1 MLNSKAG
8 NENLAVVPKTKP
20 EITPVDRFS
29 LTLCLAIIAHG
40 IVILGITFKPEEM
53 SQPRYETMEI
63 ILVQQES
70 KPVKDADILAQANLE
85 GGGNIA
91 EKVSPATPLPAPF
104 PEEVPEIAAPPE
116 NPEQKPAE
124 ATPPVP
130 ETAETAVKPEPVE
143 AVEQIAVEKDHP
155 ADTKVE
161 PAEKTSEEPQP
172 AKKETPEIT
181 EQAEVAENEP
191 APEEKETPPMP
202 SATTLLT
209 NSFKIASLSAEI
221 RRKLEAKA
229 ERPRRKFISAS
240 TKEYKYAAY
249 MEAWRAKVE
258 RVGNLNYPDEA
269 RRKNLTGSLIL
280 DVALNADGS
289 VNQITIRRSS
299 GSKILDDAAVRIVEL
314 SAPFAPFPDQIREET
329 DILHITRTWQF
340 LNNYRFR

>member
-1 MLNSKAG
+1 MIAHAKSR
-8 NENLAVVPKTKP
+8 PT
-20 EITPVDRFS
+20 ITPVDRFS

-40 IVILGITFKPEEM
+40 IIILGITFKPEEM
-53 SQPRYETMEI
+53 IQPRYETMEI

-70 KPVKDADILAQANLE
+70 EPVKDAEILAQANLE
-85 GGGNIA
+85 GGGDSA
-91 EKVSPATPLPAPF
+91 DKLTPATPLPAPF
-104 PEEVPEIAAPPE
+104 PEQVPEITSPPE
-116 NPEQKPAE
+116 NRQQTPVNSP
-124 ATPPVP
+124 PPVP
-130 ETAETAVKPEPVE
+130 EEKATETNPEPLE
-143 AVEQIAVEKDHP
+143 TVEQIAVENVLSDETR
-155 ADTKVE
+155 AE
-161 PAEKTSEEPQP
+161 PTEKTSEEPQP
-172 AKKETPEIT
+172 SEEKSKEIVEQTEVVEKEPVPEI
-181 EQAEVAENEP
+181 
-191 APEEKETPPMP
+191 KETPPMP

-221 RRKLEAKA
+221 RRKMEAKA

-269 RRKNLTGSLIL
+269 RRKNLTGNLIL

-289 VNQITIRRSS
+289 VNQITIRHPS
-299 GSKILDDAAVRIVEL
+299 GSKILDDAAIRIVEL
-314 SAPFAPFPDQIREET
+314 SAPFAPFPENIREET

>member
-1 MLNSKAG
+1 MTMPAKSR
-8 NENLAVVPKTKP
+8 P
-20 EITPVDRFS
+20 EITPIDRFS

-40 IVILGITFKPEEM
+40 IIILGITFKPEEM
-53 SQPRYETMEI
+53 IQPRYETMEI

-70 KPVKDADILAQANLE
+70 KPVKDAEILAQANLE
-85 GGGNIA
+85 GGGDRT
-91 EKVSPATPLPAPF
+91 EKLTPATPLPTPF
-104 PEEVPEIAAPPE
+104 TEQVPEITAPPVNQE
-116 NPEQKPAE
+116 KKPAE
-124 ATPPVP
+124 STPPAP
-130 ETAETAVKPEPVE
+130 EVREVVTEPEPVE
-143 AVEQIAVEKDHP
+143 AIEQIAVENELSDDVQVAP
-155 ADTKVE
+155 T
-161 PAEKTSEEPQP
+161 EKTTEEPQP
-172 AKKETPEIT
+172 SEPDTRDAV
-181 EQAEVAENEP
+181 EQTEVAEKEP

-221 RRKLEAKA
+221 RRKMEAKA

-289 VNQITIRRSS
+289 VNQITIRHSS
-299 GSKILDDAAVRIVEL
+299 GSKILDDAAIRIVEL
-314 SAPFAPFPDQIREET
+314 SSPFAPFPDHIREET